1 MKYLF
6 TLLTALC
13 CCLTSMAA
21 SPKSNHAVPF
31 RFATKAEA
39 QMLITNIDQFTNN
52 WNQFDINVRLQTNEG
67 KKSQLLTVAMNATRN
82 WSDQEKQR
90 ISKIIKELEASLTKL
105 NASLPFPE
113 EVILVKTSMEE
124 EGKVIAYTRENWIA
138 LGEEALSELDN
149 ETLREIMAHEL
160 FHVLTRN
167 SMDFKK
173 AIYATIG
180 FNITRQE
187 IIFPA
192 ELVNKRISNPDISRH
207 DSYAS
212 FLIDGKEQNC
222 TMVLYTDREYTE
234 GGLTDYLNVGLVPLD
249 EHFIPL
255 QQNGETVIYPISKA
269 ENFYEKVGR
278 NTNYTIHPEEVLAD
292 NFAYTLTNTS
302 KVKDSE
308 IIQRIKEVLKG
319 QYKGDK

>member
-1 MKYLF
+1 
-6 TLLTALC
+6 
-13 CCLTSMAA
+13 
-21 SPKSNHAVPF
+21 
-31 RFATKAEA
+31 
-39 QMLITNIDQFTNN
+39 
-52 WNQFDINVRLQTNEG
+52 
-67 KKSQLLTVAMNATRN
+67 
-82 WSDQEKQR
+82 
-90 ISKIIKELEASLTKL
+90 
-105 NASLPFPE
+105 
-113 EVILVKTSMEE
+113 MEE

-234 GGLTDYLNVGLVPLD
+234 GGLTDYLNVGLVLLD

-278 NTNYTIHPEEVLAD
+278 NTNYTIHPEEILAD